1 MRKKSNTPKI
11 YLKIIETIFSKTFL
25 PFFFSPHTHTGN
37 PRNKCALKPGHS
49 LMDWIRLGTSGID
62 LAGTKGTILKVSHQ
76 ELAKHN
82 KQDDAWMAIRGK
94 VYNVTRYM
102 DFHPGGIDELMR
114 GVGTDAT
121 KLFDEVHAWV
131 NYEQLLGKCFIGP
144 LRSTGVINLGEDKP
158 ISSRLSPN
166 LNERFKFPSFKLSN
180 SSPDVSI
187 MKSPEHIMEIIPR
200 FDWIQKTSEI
210 TIIFYT
216 KSLCNPGLVI
226 DCLNDNEVHIRIFI
240 EKTIHLCQFKF
251 SHNTR
256 WPCSVRISYV
266 TGKIEIVFIKDE
278 PMLWSNF
285 GTLERR
291 KITDIEDFRRDFD
304 VISRTA
310 ISEDSYALV
319 LNPKMR
325 VYYVT
330 PLGYH
335 FSVSARIH
343 GAEVTRS
350 YTPVPS
356 HYLLNDCSPTCIA
369 LLVKS
374 YNSGILSKHLTRP
387 HPLANSIT
395 LSQPKGHF
403 SLHKLKEHCRIG
415 LLCAG
420 SGITPMLT
428 ILDYLIERTSNK
440 L

>member
-1 MRKKSNTPKI
+1 
-11 YLKIIETIFSKTFL
+11 
-25 PFFFSPHTHTGN
+25 
-37 PRNKCALKPGHS
+37 
-49 LMDWIRLGTSGID
+49 MDWIRLGSSGID
-62 LAGTKGTILKVSHQ
+62 LAGTKGAITKVTYQ

-82 KQDDAWMAIRGK
+82 KQNDAWMAIRGK

-131 NYEQLLGKCFIGP
+131 NYEQLLGKCYIGP
-144 LRSTGVINLGEDKP
+144 LRSTGVINLKEDKP
-158 ISSRLSPN
+158 MTSRLSPN
-166 LNERFKFPSFKLSN
+166 LNERFKLPSFKLSN

-187 MKSPEHIMEIIPR
+187 MKSPEHITEIIPR
-200 FDWIQKTSEI
+200 FDWIQKTSDI

-226 DCLNDNEVHIRIFI
+226 DCVSDNEIDIRIFI

-251 SHNTR
+251 SHNTL
-256 WPCSVRISYV
+256 WPCSVRIIYE
-266 TGKIEIVFIKDE
+266 TGKIELIFIKQE
-278 PMLWSNF
+278 PKLWTNF

-291 KITDIEDFRRDFD
+291 KLVEFDEFQREFD
-304 VISRTA
+304 VACRTA
-310 ISEDSYALV
+310 ISDDSYALI
-319 LNPKMR
+319 LQPKKR
-325 VYYVT
+325 VHYII

-335 FSVSARIH
+335 FSVTSRIH
-343 GAEVTRS
+343 GSEITRS
-350 YTPVPS
+350 YTPIPS
-356 HYLLNDCSPTCIA
+356 HYISNDCPKTSIPFLI
-369 LLVKS
+369 KS

-387 HPLANSIT
+387 HPLANSIL

-403 SLHKLKEHCRIG
+403 SLQKLKGHNRIG

-420 SGITPMLT
+420 SGVTPMLA
-428 ILDYLIERTSNK
+428 ILDYLMERISNK